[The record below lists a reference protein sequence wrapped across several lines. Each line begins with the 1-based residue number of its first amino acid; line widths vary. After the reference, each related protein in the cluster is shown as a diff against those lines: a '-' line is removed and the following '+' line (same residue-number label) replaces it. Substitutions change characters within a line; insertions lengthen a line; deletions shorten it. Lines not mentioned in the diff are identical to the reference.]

1 MKLTRYAL
9 SLLVGLFGFFLLA
22 LNIIFWGLYKQK
34 RNLKK
39 KASEDRYYTQKKF
52 VSGD

>member
-1 MKLTRYAL
+1 MGIFKTIMSPKSITSVSVATRIVDNHEA
-9 SLLVGLFGFFLLA
+9 
-22 LNIIFWGLYKQK
+22 YKK

>member
-1 MKLTRYAL
+1 L
-9 SLLVGLFGFFLLA
+9 GFD
-22 LNIIFWGLYKQK
+22 KQK